1 MIWFKKNYT
10 SSLMFFTLVLTDK
23 TPEIS
28 LTVDTAEEENVK
40 YVNSLIT
47 HVNIE
52 AEASFSVWLMQLLLI
67 LIKI

>member
-1 MIWFKKNYT
+1 
-10 SSLMFFTLVLTDK
+10 MFFTLVLTDK

-28 LTVDTAEEENVK
+28 LTVDTAEENVK

-52 AEASFSVWLMQLLLI
+52 AEAPFSVWLMQLYSF
-67 LIKI
+67 

>member
-1 MIWFKKNYT
+1 
-10 SSLMFFTLVLTDK
+10 MFFTLVLTDK

-52 AEASFSVWLMQLLLI
+52 AEAPFSVWLMQLLLI